1 MTMFTDNAKNY
12 IQLSGAALVLSVTFI
27 HEVLGIR
34 AGDRISVDGWMI
46 AAWIAFL
53 FAILSGAFYQY
64 LAAHSSP
71 GVRPASNCCFSIG

>member
-1 MTMFTDNAKNY
+1 
-12 IQLSGAALVLSVTFI
+12 
-27 HEVLGIR
+27 
-34 AGDRISVDGWMI
+34 MI